1 LNAGGQAAK
10 MRAMMG
16 RGIIHSGANR
26 RSPGWQH
33 AAAGTVL
40 ATLALFVHVLVPV
53 LFGPHMV
60 RPRLAGFEVAAHC
73 TAGPSSQDPQRSR
86 PKPQDCPI
94 CRHVASAA
102 AASVPALIAAE
113 PAALASAI
121 MPRPPVH
128 QVRFGDHSG
137 SARPRAPPVG

>member
-1 LNAGGQAAK
+1 
-10 MRAMMG
+10 MTG
-16 RGIIHSGANR
+16 RGIIHSGANSR
-26 RSPGWQH
+26 DRGWQH

-60 RPRLAGFEVAAHC
+60 RPRLASVEVSAHC
-73 TAGPSSQDPQRSR
+73 IAGPSSQDPQRSR

-102 AASVPALIAAE
+102 AAFVPALIAAE
-113 PAALASAI
+113 PASLVSALV
-121 MPRPPVH
+121 PRSSDH
-128 QVRFGDHSG
+128 QVRFADRSG
-137 SARPRAPPVG
+137 IARPRAPPIG